1 MATRTNAAL
10 VRQVLQDDYGTT
22 EAGIESP
29 TLEPFMLAA
38 NLLTT
43 RMASTAAAN
52 GFTHTTDEKKSI
64 ETWLSAHFYVM
75 SDQNYITKNTG
86 GASATFQ
93 GKTAMHLEASK
104 YGQSACIIDAS
115 GTLRAMAKGGIARIQ
130 WLGLPVSGQTDYVD
144 RD

>member
-38 NLLTT
+38 NLLVT
-43 RMASTAAAN
+43 RMAATAALR
-52 GFTHTTDEKKSI
+52 GFTHTTEEKKAI
-64 ETWLSAHFYVM
+64 ETWLGAHFYVM
-75 SDQNYITKNTG
+75 SDQNYSQKSTG

-93 GKTAMHLEASK
+93 GQTKMHLEASK
-104 YGQSACIIDAS
+104 YGQSAIMIDAS
-115 GTLRAMAKGGIARIQ
+115 GTLRNMSKNGVVRIA
-130 WLGLPVSGQTDYVD
+130 WLGLAPSEQTDYLD
-144 RD
+144 RN